1 MSLNEWLDQFLTM
14 VSKYNAI
21 EDFEQIMQSKNNVF
35 FILSLWY
42 MKLFFEQGHLLI
54 IFKSDHN

>member
-35 FILSLWY
+35 SFYLCGIWNYSLS
-42 MKLFFEQGHLLI
+42 KG
-54 IFKSDHN
+54 IF